1 MYPSRCWEG
10 NFLISVPPPGTFS
23 FNVSTGDVFNPSC
36 CAPSHNGCL
45 LHWPSPPT
53 QSQRTTPP
61 RADLVWRFRGPGL
74 GPGALTFGVSRA
86 DVGVVGR
93 WAVAGVGMRATPLP
107 RPPRGGGGWVGGGGR
122 LAWQIC
128 HPGGRSVLTLP
139 TRIKH

>member
-10 NFLISVPPPGTFS
+10 NFLIAASVLPPEMFF

-61 RADLVWRFRGPGL
+61 RADLVWRFQGPGI

-86 DVGVVGR
+86 DVGGGGRAVG
-93 WAVAGVGMRATPLP
+93 
-107 RPPRGGGGWVGGGGR
+107 GGGGWNP
-122 LAWQIC
+122 C
-128 HPGGRSVLTLP
+128 HSPPSPSSGWGWGWTACMADLSPRRSLSVNAPDTD
-139 TRIKH
+139 